1 MKARFIRIDN
11 NAMTDEFQMNTNQ
24 FHTGDIIDLTCWI
37 VEDHYNEQAKDYEK
51 IRKAHTNFYGLFT
64 VVGIR
69 HEVTVEEIVST
80 YFKHNAINILIKPC

>member
-37 VEDHYNEQAKDYEK
+37 VEDHYNE
-51 IRKAHTNFYGLFT
+51 
-64 VVGIR
+64 
-69 HEVTVEEIVST
+69 
-80 YFKHNAINILIKPC
+80 